1 MFFTEKSR
9 EKSAISAIFRIFFCF
24 HVCWANWRT
33 QTILRAWS
41 DLKEEVRAMC
51 ALGFVVERKET
62 RWSKIMNFFTSKR
75 APPPPP
81 GGLGVLPQR
90 FFKIMNCIF
99 ADL

>member
-1 MFFTEKSR
+1 MLFTEKSR

-51 ALGFVVERKET
+51 ALGLVVERKET
-62 RWSKIMNFFTSKR
+62 RWSKIMNFYMCKEG
-75 APPPPP
+75 AAGP
-81 GGLGVLPQR
+81 GGSGGSPPA
-90 FFKIMNCIF
+90 IF
-99 ADL
+99 LNNKLHFC